1 MAVLLACRP
10 IRGHVS
16 REEVRRLVQK
26 YGLVEAEARFMVAIE
41 RGEIDGDTF
50 VVADDDEAWHT

>member
-1 MAVLLACRP
+1 MQTDP
-10 IRGHVS
+10 RGMS
-16 REEVRRLVQK
+16 AGEEVRRLVQK

>member
-1 MAVLLACRP
+1 MQTDP
-10 IRGHVS
+10 RGMS
-16 REEVRRLVQK
+16 AGEEVRRLVQK
-26 YGLVEAEARFMVAIE
+26 YCLVEAEARFMVAIE